1 MSGLSSLLVRD
12 QIVGVRRI
20 EEALQ
25 RQVIHGGD
33 LETNLL
39 ELAAVH
45 EDVLAQYRAQVEG
58 LLPVSAWEVM
68 NPDEA
73 ACRMLPA
80 ELVERHQLLPLR
92 IEGSTLFVAVSAPP
106 ASSTLDELSFLLSLD
121 VVPRITTEMRL
132 AIGMAAA
139 YGLAVPPRLHRLAA
153 KVGPVA
159 PAGVAAAQVVPVVR
173 SEAARRSALPPLPST
188 GAVPP
193 SRTGPAAPLV
203 SVPSLLATPLPP
215 DRSAPATPAA
225 PPAAAPPSPVTA
237 PVKEPPPASSRR
249 IASDVGTSPGI
260 AGARRTLSSLSGAD
274 LDARDTPI
282 APAPSLLSLGVPP
295 RTPSDKE
302 PPSPSGAGPGPR
314 EAEPAPAPAAPPPPE
329 DESLAERVMAMV
341 GDKPAGE
348 EPKFVVETTSAP
360 RDDKTE
366 RVFTE
371 PRGSSS
377 PPPPRRR
384 TALTPAVAAE
394 LLAEAKDRDEI
405 LELLLQ
411 VAHQTFEYVALFV
424 VHDDVADGR
433 LAVGPGASTAAVRA
447 LSVALSEPSLLRT
460 VRLSTAHYLGPVH
473 DEGGNRRLL
482 HDLERDTPVTALVLP
497 ILVRGRV
504 VLLLFADSGRRHAT
518 PEDMGVLLATAP
530 RVGAALER
538 LIVARKFAGY
548 ATSDPGAR
556 PSAPKTL
563 ADLPSKKTRP
573 ATPVPPL
580 GSPSSSPAAI
590 PTGPTL
596 PPVTADARA
605 LPTPPAQPLAEP
617 RDTGAPAP
625 PVPAV
630 LVFPAPPPMAGP
642 APSAPPP
649 IHQPSR
655 HPTQP
660 MGAPAPPPPEP
671 APRPAASTQVV
682 AVPPPAS
689 MTPTVPLAVEAE
701 GAIELVTRA
710 SSSTAEPE
718 VSVASWAEEPALDE
732 DTDVDVDESALSSDE
747 EVPRGDRSAKAL
759 RDTIPAPAP
768 RVVQPPELGPVSGA
782 TTGKR
787 RSHPEAFRVDVVSLP
802 SEPPRAEPS
811 IIVDMGPNVEAL
823 VASLL
828 RGGEEG
834 DLAAAALQKIGEVAL
849 PGLIQRF
856 PGPLLFDRH
865 AQHTRLPRVGD
876 CGPLLRVLPTFR
888 RMVVPYLLPLLASRD
903 PEVRFY
909 ATFLFSEIQYPE
921 AIPRLSPLLFDPDL
935 QTRILAIDV
944 LKGFRRFAE
953 FEVVTKELRET
964 AWIASNPAARR
975 RGAVEAIGE
984 LRDAGAVAM
993 LIEMVDVPDPELSD
1007 LCWKALVLITRQD
1020 FGKVKKKWQVWLAKE
1035 GPRHHIEWL
1044 IDALVHPSPE
1054 LRLGASEELKRIT
1067 KEYFGYYYNL
1077 PKRDREKARKR
1088 YLEWWDRIGRARFTG
1103 RTG

>member
-68 NPDEA
+68 NPDDA
-73 ACRMLPA
+73 ACRLLPA
-80 ELVERHQLLPLR
+80 ELVGRHQLLPLR

-132 AIGMAAA
+132 AVAMMRA
-139 YGLAVPPRLHRLAA
+139 YGIAVPPRLQRLAD

-159 PAGVAAAQVVPVVR
+159 PAEVTAAQVVPGAR
-173 SEAARRSALPPLPST
+173 SEAARRSALPPLPTT
-188 GAVPP
+188 GAAPP
-193 SRTGPAAPLV
+193 TRAGPAPPLV
-203 SVPSLLATPLPP
+203 SVPSLAATPLHPVGWSDALPP
-215 DRSAPATPAA
+215 ERVAPAASLAIESPPPVATEPAVA
-225 PPAAAPPSPVTA
+225 PG
-237 PVKEPPPASSRR
+237 PASSERVSSHVR
-249 IASDVGTSPGI
+249 TSPGI
-260 AGARRTLSSLSGAD
+260 AVGPRTLSSLSGAD

-282 APAPSLLSLGVPP
+282 APPPSALSLGPPP
-295 RTPSDKE
+295 RTAAELAPVSGSGSVAASAVRE
-302 PPSPSGAGPGPR
+302 PEPL
-314 EAEPAPAPAAPPPPE
+314 PAPAE
-329 DESLAERVMAMV
+329 DESLAARVMALV
-341 GDKPAGE
+341 GDKRAESETPA
-348 EPKFVVETTSAP
+348 VVEAASPP
-360 RDDKTE
+360 RDDETE
-366 RVFTE
+366 RVITE
-371 PRGSSS
+371 PRSSS
-377 PPPPRRR
+377 ATPVPRRR
-384 TALTPAVAAE
+384 AALTPAVAAE
-394 LLAEAKDRDEI
+394 LLADAKDRDEI

-411 VAHQTFEYVALFV
+411 VAHQTFEYAAIFV

-433 LAVGPGASTAAVRA
+433 LAVGPGASTEAVRA
-447 LSVALSEPSLLRT
+447 LSVLLSEPSLLRT
-460 VRLSTAHYLGPVH
+460 VRLSAAHYLGPVH

-482 HDLERDTPVTALVLP
+482 HALERSMPVAALVLP
-497 ILVRGRV
+497 VLVRTRV
-504 VLLLFADSGRRHAT
+504 VLLLFADSGRRPAT

-548 ATSDPGAR
+548 SAVAKGERPGLPR
-556 PSAPKTL
+556 RL
-563 ADLPSKKTRP
+563 ADLPTKKTRP
-573 ATPVPPL
+573 RAPLPPL
-580 GSPSSSPAAI
+580 GPPPAAPPPA

-596 PPVTADARA
+596 PALAPAERT
-605 LPTPPAQPLAEP
+605 LPTPPAQPLAEA
-617 RDTGAPAP
+617 GAK
-625 PVPAV
+625 
-630 LVFPAPPPMAGP
+630 LVFPAPLPLAGP
-642 APSAPPP
+642 APTAPPP
-649 IHQPSR
+649 IQHPSR
-655 HPTQP
+655 EPTQP
-660 MGAPAPPPPEP
+660 LGARAPASPEP
-671 APRPAASTQVV
+671 APRSAAATQVV

-689 MTPTVPLAVEAE
+689 MTPTVPLPVEAE
-701 GAIELVTRA
+701 GAIELVARA
-710 SSSTAEPE
+710 PGRTAEPE
-718 VSVASWAEEPALDE
+718 VSVAPWSEEPAVDE
-732 DTDVDVDESALSSDE
+732 DTDVDVDESEMAADE
-747 EVPRGDRSAKAL
+747 EVPRGDHSAKAL

-768 RVVQPPELGPVSGA
+768 RLEQPPELGPVSGA

-787 RSHPEAFRVDVVSLP
+787 RSHPDAVRVDVVSLP
-802 SEPPRAEPS
+802 SEPPGAEPS
-811 IIVDMGPNVEAL
+811 VIVDMGPNVEAL

-909 ATFLFSEIQYPE
+909 STFLFSEIQYPE
-921 AIPRLSPLLFDPDL
+921 AIPRLSSLLFDPDL

-953 FEVVTKELRET
+953 FDEVTKELRET

-993 LIEMVDVPDPELSD
+993 LIEMVDVLDPELSD

-1088 YLEWWDRIGRARFTG
+1088 YLEWWERIGRSRFTG
-1103 RTG
+1103 RTGS